1 MFSFFV
7 LIFALLLGID
17 VVLKKWVEENIN
29 SGEKRE
35 LFKGKVI
42 IRKVYNRGF
51 MLSLLDHKP
60 GLVKGAAAAAGIGI
74 LLYDAAVFFK
84 RGKYFRKLGLTL
96 LSAGAASN
104 IFDRLAKGKVTDY
117 IGFLGKG
124 FPARITANLGD
135 LYIACG
141 GLLLMVCDFLKRR

>member
-7 LIFALLLGID
+7 ILFAVLLGVD
-17 VVLKKWVEENIN
+17 VVLKKWVEENVN
-29 SGEKRE
+29 SDEKHE
-35 LFKGKVI
+35 LFGGKVI
-42 IRKVYNRGF
+42 IRKIYNQGF
-51 MLSLLDHKP
+51 ILNLLDHKP
-60 GLVKGAAAAAGIGI
+60 MIVRRATAASGIGV
-74 LLYDAAVFFK
+74 LLYDAAVFLRK
-84 RGKYFRKLGLTL
+84 GRPIRKLGLTF

-117 IGFLGKG
+117 IGLPGKK

-141 GLLLMVCDFLKRR
+141 GILILICDILKRR

>member
-1 MFSFFV
+1 MLSFFV
-7 LIFALLLGID
+7 LIFALLLGVD

-29 SGEKRE
+29 PGEKRG

-60 GLVKGAAAAAGIGI
+60 GLVKGASAAAGIGI
-74 LLYDAAVFFK
+74 LLYDAAVFLRK
-84 RGKYFRKLGLTL
+84 GKYIRKLGLTL

-117 IGFLGKG
+117 IGLAGKG
-124 FPARITANLGD
+124 VPARITANLGD

-141 GLLLMVCDFLKRR
+141 GILIMACDFLKRR